1 MDIFAILS
9 LCELF
14 RIQVHLL
21 IDNYPNGGGGGG
33 GGGRDDDDDED
44 DDKIRVYCKVLKIIK
59 TIA

>member
-21 IDNYPNGGGGGG
+21 INNYPNGGGG
-33 GGGRDDDDDED
+33 DDDDDDDDD
-44 DDKIRVYCKVLKIIK
+44 DDKIRVYYKVLKIIK